1 MVSSGII
8 HFYKCGENV
17 GKVER
22 FCIFAEKIC
31 DKTISFILKRSKAG
45 FSMDDTIGG
54 ATIYVR
60 LRDGRLLDSTMS
72 TGYTVNPLWWDAKRE
87 EIKANIVCD
96 NKEKAD
102 LNEKL
107 QSLKKFLYTR
117 HKIDKDKG
125 NVNKDWLSKALKDFA
140 KEQGKVANPVG
151 EKSNAFKDTFQKFLD
166 ANEFSEGR
174 LNQYRVIER
183 AVLRFEEFMRMTKLR
198 RRNFAFD
205 VRTVD
210 ENDLNDLYYFM
221 SKEHIYYEEYPEIYE
236 KFPEKRQSKPRGA
249 NTLSEN
255 FKKLRAFF
263 NWAQSEGIIRVSPF
277 SKFKCEKELYGTPY
291 YLTKE
296 EMHKI
301 LNTDLSSTPEYE
313 RQRDVFIFHCC
324 IGCRVGDLLRMK
336 KSDVIDG
343 AIEYIATKTIADN
356 ARTVRVPLNATAL
369 AIIEKYKDYDETK
382 LLPFISSQKYNDY
395 IKVVLTKC
403 GITRL
408 VTVLNPIT
416 RREEKQPINEIGSS
430 HMARRTFIANIYNKV
445 PDPNVIGSMTGH
457 VEGSRAFARYR
468 TIEEEVKRSLVDIL
482 G

>member
-1 MVSSGII
+1 M
-8 HFYKCGENV
+8 
-17 GKVER
+17 GKAER

-31 DKTISFILKRSKAG
+31 DMTISFILKRSKAG
-45 FSMDDTIGG
+45 FTMDDAEGG

-96 NKEKAD
+96 NREKAD

-125 NVNKDWLSKALKDFA
+125 KVNKEWLSKALKDFA
-140 KEQGKVANPVG
+140 KEQGKIANPVG
-151 EKSNAFKDTFQKFLD
+151 EKSHAFKDTFQKFLD

-198 RRNFAFD
+198 RRNFVFD

-210 ENDLNDLYYFM
+210 ENDLNDLYDFM

-403 GITRL
+403 GITRM

-468 TIEEEVKRSLVDIL
+468 TIEEEVKKSLVDIL

>member
-1 MVSSGII
+1 
-8 HFYKCGENV
+8 
-17 GKVER
+17 
-22 FCIFAEKIC
+22 
-31 DKTISFILKRSKAG
+31 
-45 FSMDDTIGG
+45 MDDTMDG

-72 TGYTVNPLWWDAKRE
+72 TGYSVNPLWWDAKRE

-102 LNEKL
+102 LNESL

-117 HKIDKDKG
+117 HKADKAKG
-125 NVNKDWLSKALKDFA
+125 RVNKEWLAKALKDFA
-140 KEQGKVANPVG
+140 KEQGKVSSPAVDR
-151 EKSNAFKDTFQKFLD
+151 SNSFKDTFQKFLD

-183 AVLRFEEFMRMTKLR
+183 AVLRFEEFMRVTKLR
-198 RRNFAFD
+198 RKNFAFD
-205 VRTVD
+205 VRIVD
-210 ENDLNDLYYFM
+210 ENDLNDLYDFM
-221 SKEHIYYEEYPEIYE
+221 SKEHIYYEKYPEIYE
-236 KFPEKRQSKPRGA
+236 KFPEKRQSRPRGA

-296 EMHKI
+296 EMQKI
-301 LNTDLSSTPEYE
+301 LSADLSSTPEYE
-313 RQRDVFIFHCC
+313 RQRDVFMFHCC
-324 IGCRVGDLLRMK
+324 IGCRVGDLLRLK
-336 KSDVIDG
+336 QSDVIDG

-369 AIIEKYKDYDETK
+369 AIIEKYKDYDKTK

-416 RREEKQPINEIGSS
+416 RREEKHPINEIGSS

-445 PDPNVIGSMTGH
+445 PDPNIIGSMTGH

-468 TIEEEVKRSLVDIL
+468 TIEVDLKKSLVDIL

>member
-1 MVSSGII
+1 MASRTV
-8 HFYKCGENV
+8 
-17 GKVER
+17 
-22 FCIFAEKIC
+22 
-31 DKTISFILKRSKAG
+31 DKSHSFSDR
-45 FSMDDTIGG
+45 
-54 ATIYVR
+54 
-60 LRDGRLLDSTMS
+60 
-72 TGYTVNPLWWDAKRE
+72 
-87 EIKANIVCD
+87 
-96 NKEKAD
+96 
-102 LNEKL
+102 
-107 QSLKKFLYTR
+107 
-117 HKIDKDKG
+117 
-125 NVNKDWLSKALKDFA
+125 
-140 KEQGKVANPVG
+140 
-151 EKSNAFKDTFQKFLD
+151 FQKFLD

-174 LNQYRVIER
+174 INQYRVIER
-183 AVLRFEEFMRMTKLR
+183 AVLRFEEFIRTTKR
-198 RRNFAFD
+198 GRKNFTFD

-210 ENDLNDLYYFM
+210 ENDLNELYDFM
-221 SKEHIYYEEYPEIYE
+221 SKEHLYYEEYPEIYE

-263 NWAQSEGIIRVSPF
+263 NWAQAEGIILVSPF

-296 EMHKI
+296 EMQKI
-301 LNTDLSSTPEYE
+301 LSTDLSSTPEYE

-324 IGCRVGDLLRMK
+324 IGCRVGDLLRLK
-336 KSDVIDG
+336 KSDVIEG

-356 ARTVRVPLNATAL
+356 ARAVRVPLNTTAL
-369 AIIEKYKDYDETK
+369 AIIEKYKDYHETK

-408 VTVLNPIT
+408 VTVLDPIT
-416 RREEKQPINEIGSS
+416 RREEKHPINEIGSS
-430 HMARRTFIANIYNKV
+430 HIARRTFIANIYNKV

-468 TIEEEVKRSLVDIL
+468 TIEEEVKKSLVDIL